1 MRRPV
6 SFGLIFAFSTATLLG
21 QKSEAEQRADIAFAK
36 GLGELGF
43 VELSEKVLRNVE
55 SGGLSSK
62 LTEEVALLRCDALY
76 DAAKADASRRE
87 ELLKK
92 AVEAYQAFLDKYKAF
107 GDADI
112 VARAQARTV
121 EVGGAYARVLA
132 SSMADLVG
140 EELDA
145 KRGAMRS
152 FLEAAVGR
160 VNDLI
165 REQEE
170 LLKEGSGAEGVQ
182 RRLFELLL
190 NGADLNLQLAR
201 VQEVPTTFS
210 VAEKMYV
217 KLSDTAGEGTPW
229 SLRAYIGIGD
239 VYAAQGAQEDD
250 FKSAAKLYQEA
261 ASYYEFAVNFSIPRD
276 LAAWREASAQMLQ
289 PEKQSR
295 FLFLQ
300 LGTPGLVKA
309 NIAAGDTTAALTWA
323 LHYVNTWKR
332 EGLELTPPQG
342 YMALLDVTQA
352 LVSAGGFLGGN
363 PAVGDL
369 RWFESQEALSAA
381 SLPKKNQRSSLDFAL
396 SLAQEVAAEN
406 KGNNLQVR
414 AQRVIGEIIARPGVR
429 VDPSVLMDAAKGE
442 FNAQDWATSVE
453 AFKRVVR
460 SLDGS
465 DIAARQERMPE
476 ALWHIARSYQR
487 MDRVLEAAAV
497 YEHALE
503 SWSGDP
509 KFDGES
515 AKGFYDCAQL
525 LKRTIKGDS
534 AIDAL
539 AGRADEVLK
548 RAASGTGKGED
559 IKYRDAE
566 KLYADNKFDEA
577 RAAYASVGAGAESYE
592 KAKVNVGVCEFKL
605 KRYEAA
611 IRTLESY
618 LNTYLRSTDA
628 ATTDARRLARRKE
641 ATANAR
647 FYWGL
652 AEFEVASGGANS
664 WQKVVDVLGTFQT
677 EFPEQNQLAPA
688 AMYRVLISYGKLD
701 QQDKVKSLL
710 GLMLSSFP
718 DNRWTGSAATESY
731 KMLKTAFEAEKD
743 AAKKAGIEREMA
755 ENLQVLNRTSPRP
768 SFDNMRAESRHWMNL
783 SAWAT
788 AEELLERIQ
797 SQFGAEA
804 EYAENMQIR
813 VLPDLG
819 EAQLRQKKVADAF
832 ATLKP
837 LLMDEKVRAAKSTA
851 YDFAQAAAGW
861 LEVQGTKVIE
871 NAGAATSVAD
881 FELATKAINQ
891 LTDTSEKWAQEWYGL
906 KAQQIYSYLRF
917 AAIDGQRMDTARSLL
932 GPMNTQLG
940 GGTQFKTEG
949 MTEDNRQRYLWL
961 VQKVKWK

>member
-1 MRRPV
+1 MRRSL
-6 SFGLIFAFSTATLLG
+6 SFGLVFAFSTATLFG

-36 GLGELGF
+36 GLAELGF
-43 VELSEKVLRNVE
+43 VELSEKVLRGVE
-55 SGGLSSK
+55 SGGLSTK

-76 DAAKADASRRE
+76 DAAKADATKRE
-87 ELLKK
+87 ELLRK
-92 AVEAYQAFLDKYKAF
+92 AVDAYQAFLDKYKAF
-107 GDADI
+107 GDAEI

-121 EVGGAYARVLA
+121 EVDGAYARVLA
-132 SSMADLVG
+132 GSLADLVG
-140 EELDA
+140 EELAA
-145 KRGAMRS
+145 KRNTMRS
-152 FLEAAVGR
+152 FLEGAVGR

-170 LLKEGSGAEGVQ
+170 LAKEGSGEGGKK
-182 RRLFELLL
+182 RLYELLL
-190 NGADLNLQLAR
+190 NGADLNLQLAQ
-201 VQEVPTTFS
+201 VQEVATTFS
-210 VAEKMYV
+210 VAEKMYI
-217 KLSDTAGEGTPW
+217 KLSDTAGEGSPW

-239 VYAAQGAQEDD
+239 VYAAQAAREDD

-276 LAAWREASAQMLQ
+276 LAAWREASEQMQQ

-300 LGTPGLVKA
+300 LGTPGLVKSS
-309 NIAAGDTTAALTWA
+309 IAAGDTAAALAWA
-323 LHYVNTWKR
+323 LHFVNTWKR

-342 YMALLDVTQA
+342 YMTLLDVTQA

-363 PAVGDL
+363 PAAGDL

-414 AQRVIGEIIARPGVR
+414 AQRAIGEIIARPGVR

-442 FNAQDWATSVE
+442 FNAQNWSTAIQ
-453 AFKRVVR
+453 AFKRVVS

-465 DIAARQERMPE
+465 DLATRQERMPE
-476 ALWHIARSYQR
+476 VLWHIARSYQR

-497 YEHALE
+497 YEQALE

-509 KFDGES
+509 KFDSES
-515 AKGFYDCAQL
+515 AKGFYDSAQL
-525 LKRTIKGDS
+525 LKRAIKGDS

-539 AGRADEVLK
+539 AARADEALK

-559 IKYRDAE
+559 IKFRDAE
-566 KLYADNKFDEA
+566 KLYADNKFEEA
-577 RAAYASVGAGAESYE
+577 RTAYAGVGAGAENYE

-605 KRYEAA
+605 KRYPEAIA
-611 IRTLESY
+611 ALQSY
-618 LNTYLRSTDA
+618 LNTYLKSSDA

-664 WQKVVDVLGTFQT
+664 WQKVVDVLGTFQND
-677 EFPEQNQLAPA
+677 FPEQNQLAPA

-731 KMLKTAFEAEKD
+731 KMLKTAFDAEKD
-743 AAKKAGIEREMA
+743 AAKKAVIEREMA
-755 ENLQVLNRTSPRP
+755 ENLQVLNRTSPKP
-768 SFDNMRAESRHWMNL
+768 NFDNMRAESRHWMNL
-783 SAWAT
+783 SAWDV
-788 AEELLERIQ
+788 AEELLKRMQ
-797 SQFGAEA
+797 AQFGADAKHA
-804 EYAENMQIR
+804 EDMQKR

-837 LLMDEKVRAAKSTA
+837 LVTDEKVRAAKATA

-871 NAGAATSVAD
+871 NAGAATNAAD
-881 FELATKAINQ
+881 FELAVKAINQ
-891 LTDTSEKWAQEWYGL
+891 LTDGSEKWALEWYGF
-906 KAQQIYSYLRF
+906 KAQQIYTYLRF
-917 AAIDGQRMDTARSLL
+917 AAIDGKRMDTARSLM

-940 GGTQFKTEG
+940 GGTQFKAEG

-961 VQKVKWK
+961 VQKVK

>member
-1 MRRPV
+1 MRRSL
-6 SFGLIFAFSTATLLG
+6 SFGLVFAFSTATLFG

-36 GLGELGF
+36 GLAELGF
-43 VELSEKVLRNVE
+43 VDLSEKVLRGVE
-55 SGGLSSK
+55 SSGLSAK

-76 DAAKADASRRE
+76 DAAKADQAKRE

-107 GDADI
+107 GDPEI

-121 EVGGAYARVLA
+121 EVDSAYARVL
-132 SSMADLVG
+132 SGSMADLVG
-140 EELDA
+140 EALTQ
-145 KRGAMRS
+145 KRTAMRT
-152 FLEAAVGR
+152 FLESAVGR

-170 LLKEGSGAEGVQ
+170 LAKEGSGGDGAQ
-182 RRLFELLL
+182 KRLFELLL
-190 NGADLNLQLAR
+190 NGADLNLQLAQ
-201 VQEVPTTFS
+201 VQEVATTFS
-210 VAEKMYV
+210 VAEKMYI

-239 VYAAQGAQEDD
+239 VYAAQAAREDD

-276 LAAWREASAQMLQ
+276 LAAWKEASEQMQQ

-300 LGTPGLVKA
+300 LGTPGLVKSS
-309 NIAAGDTTAALTWA
+309 ISAGDNEAALEWA
-323 LHYVNTWKR
+323 LHFVNTWKR

-363 PAVGDL
+363 PASGDL

-381 SLPKKNQRSSLDFAL
+381 SLPKKNQRSALDFAL
-396 SLAQEVAAEN
+396 SLAQEVSAEN

-414 AQRVIGEIIARPGVR
+414 AQRAIGEIIARPGVK

-442 FNAQDWATSVE
+442 FNAQNWSASIE
-453 AFKRVVR
+453 AFKRVV
-460 SLDGS
+460 SALEGS
-465 DIAARQERMPE
+465 DLATRQERMPE
-476 ALWHIARSYQR
+476 VLWHIARSYQR
-487 MDRVLEAAAV
+487 MDRVLEASAV
-497 YEHALE
+497 YEQALE

-525 LKRTIKGDS
+525 LKRTIKGDG

-539 AGRADEVLK
+539 ATRADDALK

-559 IKYRDAE
+559 IKFRDAE
-566 KLYADNKFDEA
+566 KLYADNKFEEA
-577 RAAYASVGAGAESYE
+577 RAAYAGVGSGAENYE

-605 KRYEAA
+605 KRYPEAIA
-611 IRTLESY
+611 ALQGY
-618 LNTYLRSTDA
+618 LNTYLKSSDA

-652 AEFEVASGGANS
+652 AEFEVANGGANS
-664 WQKVVDVLGTFQT
+664 WQKVVDVLGTFQND
-677 EFPEQNQLAPA
+677 FPEQNQLAPA
-688 AMYRVLISYGKLD
+688 AMYRVLISYGKLN

-731 KMLKTAFEAEKD
+731 KMLKTAFDAEKD
-743 AAKKAGIEREMA
+743 SAKKPAIEREMA
-755 ENLQVLNRTSPRP
+755 ENLQVLNRTSPKP
-768 SFDNMRAESRHWMNL
+768 NFDNMRAESRHWMNL
-783 SAWAT
+783 SEWAT
-788 AEELLERIQ
+788 AEELLKRMQ
-797 SQFGAEA
+797 AQFGAEA
-804 EYAENMQIR
+804 KHAEDMQKR

-837 LLMDEKVRAAKSTA
+837 LVMDEKVRAAKGTA

-861 LEVQGTKVIE
+861 LEVQGNKVIE
-871 NAGAATSVAD
+871 NAGAATTAAD
-881 FELATKAINQ
+881 FELAVKAINQ
-891 LTDTSEKWAQEWYGL
+891 LTDASEKWAAEWYGF
-906 KAQQIYSYLRF
+906 KAQQIYTYLRF
-917 AAIDGQRMDTARSLL
+917 AAVDGKRMDTARSLM

-940 GGTQFKTEG
+940 GGTQFKAEG

-961 VQKVKWK
+961 VQKVK